1 MEKKVQIRPIVRG
14 GATGWQAQAPTP
26 RKPANQEASKPV
38 MKTTID
44 LPDVLVQQA
53 RQRALHLGRPFKEL
67 VTDDIRQGL
76 SELPVAPTE
85 SSSGALEIAPDGLPV
100 FRRDPASSGITPPVE
115 QLLALEQNTL
125 AEEDRLRAGLPD

>member
-1 MEKKVQIRPIVRG
+1 
-14 GATGWQAQAPTP
+14 
-26 RKPANQEASKPV
+26 

-67 VTDDIRQGL
+67 VADYIRQGL
-76 SELPVAPTE
+76 SELPVTPTE
-85 SSSGALEIAPDGLPV
+85 SSSGALEIAPDGLPL
-100 FRRDPASSGITPPVE
+100 FRRDPASSGITPPLE
-115 QLLALEQNTL
+115 QLLALEQSTL